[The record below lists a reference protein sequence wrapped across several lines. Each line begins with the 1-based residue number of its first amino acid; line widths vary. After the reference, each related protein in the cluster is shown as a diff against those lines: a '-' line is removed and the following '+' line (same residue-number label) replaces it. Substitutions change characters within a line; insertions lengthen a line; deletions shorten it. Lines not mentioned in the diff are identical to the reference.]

1 MRSTFTSAPSSTSTL
16 RRPTA
21 SAWSARI
28 ARGSRSCR
36 SPGLVLTRRGP
47 GSARSAPPR
56 SRQTSAKG
64 KRPSRIRRGEI
75 HEVRAE
81 GDRQSFRVLFAQEG
95 RGRVLLALEALSKKT
110 QRTPPE
116 AIRLAERRL
125 ADWRARAQKKE
136 QTR

>member
-1 MRSTFTSAPSSTSTL
+1 
-16 RRPTA
+16 
-21 SAWSARI
+21 
-28 ARGSRSCR
+28 
-36 SPGLVLTRRGP
+36 
-47 GSARSAPPR
+47 
-56 SRQTSAKG
+56 
-64 KRPSRIRRGEI
+64 
-75 HEVRAE
+75 VRAE

-125 ADWRARAQKKE
+125 ADWRARAQRGD

>member
-1 MRSTFTSAPSSTSTL
+1 VSPEERQL
-16 RRPTA
+16 RRRWRFYRTA
-21 SAWSARI
+21 AGHEPVADFLNRLDRDDRAAVAAKLRQVVREGVTAARH
-28 ARGSRSCR
+28 
-36 SPGLVLTRRGP
+36 L
-47 GSARSAPPR
+47 
-56 SRQTSAKG
+56 
-64 KRPSRIRRGEI
+64 RGEI

-125 ADWRARAQKKE
+125 AEWRARDQKGGE

>member
-1 MRSTFTSAPSSTSTL
+1 MSPEEREL
-16 RRPTA
+16 RRRWRFYRTA
-21 SAWSARI
+21 AGHEPVADFLNRLDRDDRAAVAAKLRQVVREGVTAARH
-28 ARGSRSCR
+28 
-36 SPGLVLTRRGP
+36 L
-47 GSARSAPPR
+47 
-56 SRQTSAKG
+56 
-64 KRPSRIRRGEI
+64 RGEI

-125 ADWRARAQKKE
+125 AEWRARALKGD

>member
-1 MRSTFTSAPSSTSTL
+1 MSPEERQL
-16 RRPTA
+16 RRRWRFYRTA
-21 SAWSARI
+21 AGHEPVADFLDSLARADRAAI
-28 ARGSRSCR
+28 AAQLREV
-36 SPGLVLTRRGP
+36 VLEGVIA
-47 GSARSAPPR
+47 ARHL
-56 SRQTSAKG
+56 
-64 KRPSRIRRGEI
+64 RGEI

-125 ADWRARAQKKE
+125 ADWRARAQRGD

>member
-1 MRSTFTSAPSSTSTL
+1 VSPEERQIRRRWRFYRTAAGHEPVADFLNRLDRDDRAAVAAKL
-16 RRPTA
+16 RQVVREGVTA
-21 SAWSARI
+21 ARH
-28 ARGSRSCR
+28 
-36 SPGLVLTRRGP
+36 L
-47 GSARSAPPR
+47 
-56 SRQTSAKG
+56 
-64 KRPSRIRRGEI
+64 RGEI

-81 GDRQSFRVLFAQEG
+81 GDRQSFRVLFAPEG

-125 ADWRARAQKKE
+125 AEWRARDQRGE

>member
-1 MRSTFTSAPSSTSTL
+1 VSPEERQL
-16 RRPTA
+16 RRRWRFYRTA
-21 SAWSARI
+21 AGHEPVADFLNRLDRDDRAAVAAKLRQVVREGVTAARH
-28 ARGSRSCR
+28 
-36 SPGLVLTRRGP
+36 L
-47 GSARSAPPR
+47 
-56 SRQTSAKG
+56 
-64 KRPSRIRRGEI
+64 RGEI

-125 ADWRARAQKKE
+125 AEWRARALKGD

>member
-1 MRSTFTSAPSSTSTL
+1 VSPEERQL
-16 RRPTA
+16 RRRWRFYRTA
-21 SAWSARI
+21 AGHEPVADFIRGLGRDDRAAILSELKAVADLGLTAARHVQGEMYE
-28 ARGSRSCR
+28 AR
-36 SPGLVLTRRGP
+36 
-47 GSARSAPPR
+47 AD
-56 SRQTSAKG
+56 
-64 KRPSRIRRGEI
+64 
-75 HEVRAE
+75 

>member
-1 MRSTFTSAPSSTSTL
+1 MPPEERQL
-16 RRPTA
+16 RRRWRFYRTA
-21 SAWSARI
+21 AGHEPVADFLDSLARADRAAI
-28 ARGSRSCR
+28 AAQLREV
-36 SPGLVLTRRGP
+36 VLEGVIA
-47 GSARSAPPR
+47 ARHL
-56 SRQTSAKG
+56 
-64 KRPSRIRRGEI
+64 RGEI

-125 ADWRARAQKKE
+125 ADWRARAQRKE

>member
-1 MRSTFTSAPSSTSTL
+1 MSPEERQIRRRWRFYRTAAGHEPVADFLNRLDRDDRAAVAAKL
-16 RRPTA
+16 RQVVREGVTA
-21 SAWSARI
+21 ARH
-28 ARGSRSCR
+28 
-36 SPGLVLTRRGP
+36 L
-47 GSARSAPPR
+47 
-56 SRQTSAKG
+56 
-64 KRPSRIRRGEI
+64 RGEI

-81 GDRQSFRVLFAQEG
+81 GDRQSFRVLFAPEG

-125 ADWRARAQKKE
+125 AEWRARDQRGE

>member
-1 MRSTFTSAPSSTSTL
+1 VSPEERQL
-16 RRPTA
+16 RRRWRFYRTA
-21 SAWSARI
+21 AGHEPVADFLDRLARADRAAI
-28 ARGSRSCR
+28 AAQLREV
-36 SPGLVLTRRGP
+36 VLEGVIA
-47 GSARSAPPR
+47 ARHL
-56 SRQTSAKG
+56 
-64 KRPSRIRRGEI
+64 RGEI

-125 ADWRARAQKKE
+125 ADWRARAQRWD